1 MAIDRQQPSSDSTEK
16 VTGQSFTAP
25 ILVENGAL
33 RDANLTASNSQ
44 ELLDR
49 KVLPRV
55 IVAQDISGAVMN
67 DASKVIDNGADRN
80 QGQRSEARP
89 KWSDVVNTPQNAGAD
104 GKTGVERQPEVK
116 TVPQP
121 GAGAAR
127 LSVDQ
132 NGRPVS
138 VVDKTGIER
147 QFRYDQSGAPSE
159 MRMVWPNGNSQTWKR
174 ENGSWMA
181 YDKDGKFTGRRFEG
195 AISVERDGRVR
206 QLDAVSGDEKITMPD
221 GSERVVKYQDRVRR
235 NPDGSRVVM
244 DGDGERP
251 SIVAAKDGSYR
262 RYQYD
267 AQGKL
272 VRSEN
277 FDSAGKLSYT
287 LQTENGKWTLR
298 DAQGKPVNIGPV
310 TEVSTDKDGNMTTKW
325 QNGAYSINRNDGSQV
340 KFDTRGRLFEAEDT
354 RGEKRRF
361 GYDEN
366 NQLNRFEWQG
376 LDGRHQSVFRKEGEK
391 WKNYKADG
399 TPGSKPVDSI
409 EVDKNGTVRVIDTDT
424 KRITYLGLDRILT
437 DRNLDGTPVAQSSFD
452 DLSSNRTRRRQ
463 R

>member
-25 ILVENGAL
+25 ILAESGAL

-49 KVLPRV
+49 KVLPHV
-55 IVAQDISGAVMN
+55 IVAQDISGSVMN
-67 DASKVIDNGADRN
+67 DASKVIYNGAERN

-89 KWSDVVNTPQNAGAD
+89 KWSDAVAAPQNAGAD
-104 GKTGVERQPEVK
+104 AKPVVERQPEVK

-121 GAGAAR
+121 GAGNAR
-127 LSVDQ
+127 LTVDQ

-138 VVDKTGIER
+138 VVDKNGIER

-159 MRMVWPNGNSQTWKR
+159 MRMILPGGDSQTWKR

-181 YDKDGKFTGRRFEG
+181 YDKGGKFTGRRFEG
-195 AISVERDGRVR
+195 SISVERDGKVR

-221 GSERVVKYQDRVRR
+221 GSERVVKYQDRVRK

-244 DGDGERP
+244 DGDGDRP
-251 SIVAAKDGSYR
+251 SIVAANDGSYR

-267 AQGKL
+267 TQGKL
-272 VRSEN
+272 VRSES
-277 FDSAGKLSYT
+277 FDSSGKFNYT
-287 LQTENGKWTLR
+287 FQMENGKWTLR

-310 TEVSTDKDGNMTTKW
+310 TEVSTDRNGNMTTKW

-340 KFDTRGRLFEAEDT
+340 KFDTKGRLFEAEDT
-354 RGEKRRF
+354 LSQKRRF

-376 LDGRHQSVFRKEGEK
+376 LDGRQPSVWRKEGEK

-424 KRITYLGLDRILT
+424 KRISYLGLDRILT
-437 DRNLDGTPVAQSSFD
+437 DRNLDGTPVGQSSFD
-452 DLSSNRTRRRQ
+452 KLSPDRSRRRQ